1 MVRSCEQAY
10 YGEGDERATCAQLSP
25 LEALDDDSLFRIVSF
40 ADVKVSMS
48 RTVFVESESS
58 RHLFAFIV
66 VSSRRT
72 RHFEKAAESLRG
84 GGISRRV
91 GGGVLLEPP
100 CGRRRAGSPRR
111 ERAARLLPSPP
122 PAVGAVA
129 QACRAAEERPREAVR
144 GIPAEQA
151 FQLRA
156 DPAAEHVA
164 HEELGDG
171 LDGTAEGDQFDDG
184 RNDPPPCEFSCD
196 SFALTS
202 PSVGAEFVL
211 LDPFSGS
218 IVVYDSLLA
227 NALGSEEVMLEQAMI
242 DASESIIAK
251 RDVHDETQTSTSRI
265 SNKMYDTRPR
275 QTLFSVKHYFDLDLN
290 EYFGV
295 HTPFVN
301 KSEHRD
307 GNVTVDWVGVDSHIG
322 LREDARTISNT
333 MIGAARIL
341 TMEFDRRRN
350 VADLECTEIFAW
362 SDESRDDAGYRY
374 GQKLVCRAAGS
385 FYYLDVCVRRR
396 CLFAS
401 FQVNSCPFDNDETF
415 EQSRGDHDVDE
426 MDDHVNEN
434 GSPIRHST
442 RIHCLPLVEF
452 HEGTQATPEKIA
464 SYFPSPL
471 QTIKAQYPVVSFSVD
486 SIGRTLL
493 VGTSVG
499 TVEVWSIGEADRLSP
514 RRMQVISVNETFMKR
529 ARSITMAE
537 RPASLAEHLD
547 GKLVE
552 ETDAQDDL
560 ALIEVAGESEL
571 CPHKCPTS
579 KISHLILPKHLSP
592 QQCGF
597 LTKQRNTNSGTTLL
611 LWQTRSLTSD
621 KATDASNHFA
631 LSGMINLPLSIQCHP
646 EIHFDGRRII
656 VFGKDHIGLIFLVY
670 HVLSSRFDQDEFDE
684 QIPSFSRKSKK
695 RAKGDQSAGIVQLGD
710 CECRIKFA
718 NRIRHVGLGGLE
730 YFDSLLMSC
739 NERFIVVN
747 TKTGNLIAQDRNA
760 CEGLL
765 VIDLLE
771 HGC

>member
-1 MVRSCEQAY
+1 MWEEAFFSSHRAGDSGPDRHDGTGRRDYFRLLRQRSE
-10 YGEGDERATCAQLSP
+10 LW
-25 LEALDDDSLFRIVSF
+25 
-40 ADVKVSMS
+40 
-48 RTVFVESESS
+48 
-58 RHLFAFIV
+58 
-66 VSSRRT
+66 RRL
-72 RHFEKAAESLRG
+72 A
-84 GGISRRV
+84 
-91 GGGVLLEPP
+91 
-100 CGRRRAGSPRR
+100 GRRRKGPVRQCVGS
-111 ERAARLLPSPP
+111 LPNRHFNFVPIL
-122 PAVGAVA
+122 PADMMQYAPASDEVA
-129 QACRAAEERPREAVR
+129 QIRFSFLEGDSDIEE
-144 GIPAEQA
+144 
-151 FQLRA
+151 
-156 DPAAEHVA
+156 

-171 LDGTAEGDQFDDG
+171 LDGAAEGDLFEDG
-184 RNDPPPCEFSCD
+184 GNDPPPCEFSCD

-202 PSVGAEFVL
+202 PSVGAELVI

-218 IVVYDSLLA
+218 IVVYDSILA

-242 DASESIIAK
+242 DASESIIAE
-251 RDVHDETQTSTSRI
+251 RDMQDESSSVLARRMR
-265 SNKMYDTRPR
+265 NKMYDTRPR
-275 QTLFSVKHYFDLDLN
+275 QTLFSVKNYFDLDLN

-301 KSEHRD
+301 KTEHCD

-322 LREDARTISNT
+322 LREDARTISKT

-350 VADLECTEIFAW
+350 IADLECTEIFAW
-362 SDESRDDAGYRY
+362 SDEIHDDAGHRY

-415 EQSRGDHDVDE
+415 EQSREYHDVDE
-426 MDDHVNEN
+426 IDDHVNEN

-442 RIHCLPLVEF
+442 HIHCLPLVEY
-452 HEGTQATPEKIA
+452 HEGTQTTPEKIA

-514 RRMQVISVNETFMKR
+514 RRIQVISVNETFMKR

-537 RPASLAEHLD
+537 RPVSLDEHLEN
-547 GKLVE
+547 KMVE

-560 ALIEVAGESEL
+560 ALIEVAGENEL
-571 CPHKCPTS
+571 CPHECPTS

-592 QQCGF
+592 QKCGF
-597 LTKQRNTNSGTTLL
+597 LTKQRNADSGTTLL
-611 LWQTRSLTSD
+611 LWQTRSLSSD
-621 KATDASNHFA
+621 KVPDSSNHFV

-646 EIHFDGRRII
+646 EIHFDGQRLI

-670 HVLSSRFDQDEFDE
+670 HVLSSRFDQDEFAHE
-684 QIPSFSRKSKK
+684 PIPSYPRKSNK
-695 RAKGDQSAGIVQLGD
+695 RAKGDQSGGIVQLGD
-710 CECRIKFA
+710 CECRIKFV

-747 TKTGNLIAQDRNA
+747 TKTGNLIANDRNA